1 MFPSASSDPL
11 ITTAPDS
18 SSFWIPLRLLVIPN
32 TSPAAIK
39 KAAAVKIFFLSSFI
53 HSLLNIFRGIVLP
66 VSILPNQSC
75 KNKGIFVMYALHY
88 NLSPIFSQASHS
100 PSRTEHTRCQI
111 NRSLAFCRQIFHA
124 PPTCFHC
131 NFFKIMLYL
140 AKSVQRPFHP
150 LRQRKQHVQ
159 FNHT

>member
-1 MFPSASSDPL
+1 MPRPS
-11 ITTAPDS
+11 
-18 SSFWIPLRLLVIPN
+18 
-32 TSPAAIK
+32 K
-39 KAAAVKIFFLSSFI
+39 FFSLSSFI

-111 NRSLAFCRQIFHA
+111 NRSLAFSRQIFHA

-131 NFFKIMLYL
+131 NFLKLCYIWQKACKDRFTR
-140 AKSVQRPFHP
+140 SDSENST
-150 LRQRKQHVQ
+150 
-159 FNHT
+159 FNLIILKGNYCYGITSDALSDRLPAGYFSPVSSTRLPEAED